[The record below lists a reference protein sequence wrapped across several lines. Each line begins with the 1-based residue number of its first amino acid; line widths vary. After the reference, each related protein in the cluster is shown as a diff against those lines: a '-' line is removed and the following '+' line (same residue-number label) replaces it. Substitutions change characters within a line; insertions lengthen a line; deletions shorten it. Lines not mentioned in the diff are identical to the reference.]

1 MTNRRLIT
9 FAIALLICASTAL
22 SACSSDKT
30 DGGTDTS
37 GADTAGQT
45 VEQNLPTDE
54 DTTDAERDTAV
65 PPPVII
71 EPPANELDDVPTSDH
86 GSDEDKSSEDPT
98 ENPTVPPSYE
108 EMATEE
114 YEYDGAPIIITEL
127 GGLAG
132 QTDSGQFVSEQSPN
146 LVLCI
151 DWESVIGKDGTADVT
166 IKVGISHYRFF
177 SREKFE
183 MGAVQV
189 DGNAVKFSTPEIKY
203 DLDTKTYT
211 TFYTATYET
220 TRSEME
226 VEASWQVLGTYGG
239 IEIDSLT
246 AGGTIVL
253 ADNS

>member
-1 MTNRRLIT
+1 MKNRRFLT
-9 FAIALLICASTAL
+9 FALALLICASTAL

-30 DGGTDTS
+30 DGGGDTS
-37 GADTAGQT
+37 GADTVGQT
-45 VEQNLPTDE
+45 AEQNLPTGDE
-54 DTTDAERDTAV
+54 SPNGAPETESAPAV
-65 PPPVII
+65 PVPVIT
-71 EPPANELDDVPTSDH
+71 EPPANELDDIPLENQTPDP
-86 GSDEDKSSEDPT
+86 EDPSADIPAVEMPEDDPIVT
-98 ENPTVPPSYE
+98 EPDEPV
-108 EMATEE
+108 TEQ
-114 YEYDGAPIIITEL
+114 GAL
-127 GGLAG
+127 AGLAG
-132 QTDSGQFVSEQSPN
+132 QRDSGQFVSEQSPN

-151 DWESVIGKDGTADVT
+151 DWESVIGEDGVADVAVT
-166 IKVGISHYRFF
+166 VGISHYRFF